1 MNISHAALEV
11 LLQTGNSTG
20 SLFPQYRFVREENR
34 LHQLGSGG
42 FAIVYEMM
50 DPLDQT
56 RHLAMKATEVA
67 RGTYTSFMEEV
78 REWQQLSRQSPYVMP
93 IVDATE
99 WEGMWCI
106 LMERG
111 DKLLGRNDAG
121 DMCVS
126 REELLHRTGILQ
138 FAVQIG
144 QALRVSHENG
154 ILHGDI
160 KPENIYWNA
169 ERNCYQLSDFVSWE
183 SRGFTKGYAAPE
195 ILAQGR
201 CEDIVSKEPG
211 YTVASD
217 IYSYGMLL
225 YVLLNRLR
233 FPGTEGYYS
242 SMRQYDPEYVFPA
255 PVHSTEML
263 TRSIR
268 KMCEWAPEKRY
279 QTMEEV
285 LADLDRIMREYGF
298 HILQ

>member
-1 MNISHAALEV
+1 MNISHAALEA
-11 LLQTGNSTG
+11 LLQKGNITG
-20 SLFPQYRFVREENR
+20 SLFPQYRFVREEDGLR
-34 LHQLGSGG
+34 FDPAGPSS
-42 FAIVYEMM
+42 IVYEMM
-50 DPLDQT
+50 DPLDRT
-56 RHLAMKATEVA
+56 RRLAMKVTEAT
-67 RGTYTSFMEEV
+67 RGTHTSFKEDV
-78 REWQQLSRQSPYVMP
+78 CGWQQLSRQSPYVMP

-111 DKLLGRNDAG
+111 EGILGRNDVG
-121 DMCVS
+121 DMCAS
-126 REELLHRTGILQ
+126 REELLHRTGILH
-138 FAVQIG
+138 FAGQIG
-144 QALRVSHENG
+144 QALRASHENG

-183 SRGFTKGYAAPE
+183 SRGFTRGYAAPE
-195 ILAQGR
+195 IIAQGR
-201 CEDIVSKEPG
+201 GVDTASKERG
-211 YTVASD
+211 YTVTSD

-255 PVHSTEML
+255 PANSTEML

-268 KMCEWAPEKRY
+268 KMCEWDPEKRY
-279 QTMEEV
+279 QTMEAV
-285 LADLDRIMREYGF
+285 LADLDRIMRNF
-298 HILQ
+298 

>member
-1 MNISHAALEV
+1 MKISHAALEV

-42 FAIVYEMM
+42 FAIVYEMT

-56 RHLAMKATEVA
+56 RHLAMKVTEAA
-67 RGTYTSFMEEV
+67 RGTYTSFTEEV

-144 QALRVSHENG
+144 QALRVSHANG

-183 SRGFTKGYAAPE
+183 SRCFTRGYTAPE
-195 ILAQGR
+195 IIAQGR
-201 CEDIVSKEPG
+201 CEDIASKESG
-211 YTVASD
+211 YTVTSD

-255 PVHSTEML
+255 PLDSTEML

-268 KMCEWAPEKRY
+268 KMCEWNPEKRY
-279 QTMEEV
+279 QTMEEI
-285 LADLDRIMREYGF
+285 LADLDRIMREDC
-298 HILQ
+298 L

>member
-1 MNISHAALEV
+1 MNISHAALEA
-11 LLQTGNSTG
+11 LLQKGNITG
-20 SLFPQYRFVREENR
+20 SLFPQYRFVREEDG

-50 DPLDQT
+50 DPLDRT
-56 RHLAMKATEVA
+56 RRLAMKVTEAT
-67 RGTYTSFMEEV
+67 RGTHTSFKEDV
-78 REWQQLSRQSPYVMP
+78 CGWQQLSRQSPYVMP

-111 DKLLGRNDAG
+111 EGILGRNDVG
-121 DMCVS
+121 DMCAS

-138 FAVQIG
+138 FAGQIG

-183 SRGFTKGYAAPE
+183 SRGFTRGYAAPE
-195 ILAQGR
+195 IIAQGR
-201 CEDIVSKEPG
+201 GVGAASKERG
-211 YTVASD
+211 YTVTSD

-225 YVLLNRLR
+225 YVLLNRLH

-242 SMRQYDPEYVFPA
+242 STRQYDPEYVFPA
-255 PVHSTEML
+255 PVNSTEIL

-285 LADLDRIMREYGF
+285 LADVERIMRNF
-298 HILQ
+298 

>member
-11 LLQTGNSTG
+11 LLQKGNITG
-20 SLFPQYRFVREENR
+20 SLFPQYRFVREEDG

-42 FAIVYEMM
+42 FAIVYEMT
-50 DPLDQT
+50 DLPDQN
-56 RHLAMKATEVA
+56 RRLAMKVTEA
-67 RGTYTSFMEEV
+67 DRGTHASFMEEV
-78 REWQQLSRQSPYVMP
+78 RGWQRLSRQSPYVMS
-93 IVDATE
+93 IVDAAE

-111 DKLLGRNDAG
+111 DKILGRSDAG

-160 KPENIYWNA
+160 KPENIYWNV
-169 ERNCYQLSDFVSWE
+169 ERNCYQLSDFESWE
-183 SRGFTKGYAAPE
+183 SRGFTRGYAAPE
-195 ILAQGR
+195 IIAQGS
-201 CEDIVSKEPG
+201 CEGAASKERG
-211 YTVASD
+211 YTVTSD
-217 IYSYGMLL
+217 IYSYGMSL
-225 YVLLNRLR
+225 YVLLNRLH

-242 SMRQYDPEYVFPA
+242 STRQYDPEYVFPA
-255 PVHSTEML
+255 PLDSTEML

-268 KMCEWAPEKRY
+268 KMCEWNPEKRY
-279 QTMEEV
+279 QTMEEI
-285 LADLDRIMREYGF
+285 LADLDRIMREDC
-298 HILQ
+298 L

>member
-1 MNISHAALEV
+1 MNISHTALEV
-11 LLQTGNSTG
+11 LLQKGNITG
-20 SLFPQYRFVREENR
+20 SLFPQYRFVREEDG
-34 LHQLGSGG
+34 LHRLGSGG
-42 FAIVYEMM
+42 FAIVYEMT
-50 DPLDQT
+50 DLPDQN
-56 RHLAMKATEVA
+56 RRLAMKVTEA
-67 RGTYTSFMEEV
+67 DRGTHTSFMEEV
-78 REWQQLSRQSPYVMP
+78 RGWQRLSRQSPYVMS
-93 IVDATE
+93 IVDAAE

-111 DKLLGRNDAG
+111 DKILGRSDAG

-160 KPENIYWNA
+160 KPENIYWNV

-183 SRGFTKGYAAPE
+183 SRSFTRGYAAPE
-195 ILAQGR
+195 IIAQGI
-201 CEDIVSKEPG
+201 CVDTASKERG
-211 YTVASD
+211 YTVTSD

-255 PVHSTEML
+255 PVNSTEML

-268 KMCEWAPEKRY
+268 KMCEWDPEKRY
-279 QTMEEV
+279 QTMEEI
-285 LADLDRIMREYGF
+285 LADLDRIMREDC
-298 HILQ
+298 L

>member
-11 LLQTGNSTG
+11 LLQKGNITG
-20 SLFPQYRFVREENR
+20 SLFPQYRFVQEEDG
-34 LHQLGSGG
+34 LHQLGNGG

-50 DPLDQT
+50 DPLDRT
-56 RHLAMKATEVA
+56 RRLAMKVA
-67 RGTYTSFMEEV
+67 EAVGGTYTSFMEEV
-78 REWQQLSRQSPYVMP
+78 CGWQQLSRQSPYVMP

-111 DKLLGRNDAG
+111 EGILGRSDAG
-121 DMCVS
+121 DMCVR
-126 REELLHRTGILQ
+126 REELRHRTGILQ

-160 KPENIYWNA
+160 KPENIYWNV
-169 ERNCYQLSDFVSWE
+169 ERNCYQLSDFASWE
-183 SRGFTKGYAAPE
+183 SRGFTRGYAAPE
-195 ILAQGR
+195 IIAQGR
-201 CEDIVSKEPG
+201 CVNTASKEPG
-211 YTVASD
+211 YTMTSD

-242 SMRQYDPEYVFPA
+242 STRQYNPEYVFPA
-255 PVHSTEML
+255 PLNSTEML

-268 KMCEWAPEKRY
+268 KMCEWNPEKRY
-279 QTMEEV
+279 QTMEEI
-285 LADLDRIMREYGF
+285 LADLDRIMREDC
-298 HILQ
+298 L

>member
-1 MNISHAALEV
+1 MNINHAALEV
-11 LLQTGNSTG
+11 LLQKGNITG
-20 SLFPQYRFVREENR
+20 SLFPLYRFVREEDG

-50 DPLDQT
+50 DPLDRT
-56 RHLAMKATEVA
+56 RRLAMKVA
-67 RGTYTSFMEEV
+67 EADGKTHTSFMEDV
-78 REWQQLSRQSPYVMP
+78 CGWQQLSRQSPYVMP

-111 DKLLGRNDAG
+111 EGILGRNDVG

-138 FAVQIG
+138 FAGQIG

-160 KPENIYWNA
+160 KPENIYWNV
-169 ERNCYQLSDFVSWE
+169 ERNCYQLSDFESWE
-183 SRGFTKGYAAPE
+183 SRGFTRGYAAPE
-195 ILAQGR
+195 IIAQGS
-201 CEDIVSKEPG
+201 CEGAASKERG
-211 YTVASD
+211 YTVTSD
-217 IYSYGMLL
+217 IYSYGM
-225 YVLLNRLR
+225 LNRLR

-255 PVHSTEML
+255 PLNSTEML

-285 LADLDRIMREYGF
+285 LADLDRIMRNF
-298 HILQ
+298 